1 MGKGT
6 AYESTE
12 NAVRRRMPAGRRHFA
27 GGGKQPALRP
37 EALYPPFESKSAS
50 GKLEG
55 FDIELGDAACAAAQ
69 LKCSWVETS
78 FDSLIPA
85 LQARK
90 FDAINSAMN
99 VTEQRRQAI
108 AFTDAIYQVPNRL
121 IAKADSG
128 LLPDAK
134 PLAGKHVGV
143 LQAIDSGDLR
153 QNPLGAGGRGRG
165 VLP

>member
-1 MGKGT
+1 M
-6 AYESTE
+6 
-12 NAVRRRMPAGRRHFA
+12 
-27 GGGKQPALRP
+27 
-37 EALYPPFESKSAS
+37 
-50 GKLEG
+50 
-55 FDIELGDAACAAAQ
+55 
-69 LKCSWVETS
+69 KCSWVETS

-134 PLAGKHVGV
+134 SLAGKHVGV
-143 LQAIDSGDLR
+143 LQDRFRRFTPKPI
-153 QNPLGAGGRGRG
+153 GRRRAWTWCLTVIRIRFIWIWRPVGSTPRW
-165 VLP
+165 